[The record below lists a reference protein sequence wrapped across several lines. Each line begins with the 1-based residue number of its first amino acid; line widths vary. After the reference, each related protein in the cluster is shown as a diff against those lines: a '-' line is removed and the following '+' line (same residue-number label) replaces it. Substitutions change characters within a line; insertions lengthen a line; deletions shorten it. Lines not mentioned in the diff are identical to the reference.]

1 MAQPLAAQDMTA
13 FVLRLLAW
21 ATVTMT
27 GALLLETYLVFWRG
41 QPGASALG
49 AGGTA
54 AALGY
59 AVALAAAVA
68 IAVQGRMRSLHAE
81 SELISA
87 LVRYI
92 ARGAFFAVLF
102 VGIGDAL
109 VSFLRIEDALAGI
122 FGPQIASDL
131 GRTSFRGAHLHMP
144 LVAVGF
150 IVALFT
156 RTLGFIWLALM
167 VVVAQLALVIGR
179 FVFSYEQAFMSD
191 LVRMWYSALF
201 LFASAYTLVEEGH
214 VRVDI
219 FYSAMRLRSR
229 ALVNG
234 IGAVLLGM
242 PMCWIILIYGT
253 ATSASQIVGPFLR
266 FEQSQQS
273 YGMFT
278 KYLLAVYLAIFAVT
292 MLFQFAAMVLRAAAE
307 WRGEPEAL
315 RDVERRQTQAEMGY

>member
-1 MAQPLAAQDMTA
+1 MRDPFGFA
-13 FVLRLLAW
+13 LRLFAW
-21 ATVTMT
+21 GTVTVT
-27 GALLLETYLVFWRG
+27 GALILEAYLVFWLG
-41 QPGASALG
+41 QAGASALG

-54 AALGY
+54 AAAGY
-59 AVALAAAVA
+59 ALAVLGAVGLTLRGAADPV
-68 IAVQGRMRSLHAE
+68 HDE
-81 SELISA
+81 SARISA
-87 LVRYI
+87 LVRYL

-109 VSFLRIEDALAGI
+109 VSFLRIEAALAGLV
-122 FGPQIASDL
+122 GPEIASDL
-131 GRTSFRGAHLHMP
+131 GRTSWRGANLHMP
-144 LVAVGF
+144 LVAAGF
-150 IVALFT
+150 VAALFT

-167 VVVAQLALVIGR
+167 VVLAQLALVIGR

-201 LFASAYTLVEEGH
+201 LFASAFTLAEDGH

-219 FYSAMRLRSR
+219 FYSAMRMRSR

-234 IGAVLLGM
+234 LGAVVLGM

-253 ATSASQIVGPFLR
+253 STSASQIVGPFLR

-278 KYLLAVYLAIFAVT
+278 KYLLAVYLGVFAVT
-292 MLFQFAAMVLRAAAE
+292 MLFQFAALVLRSYAE
-307 WRGEPEAL
+307 WRAEPGAVT
-315 RDVERRQTQAEMGY
+315 DFERRAARAETGY